1 MSIVVDQAYRR
12 IVRKEA
18 VPSSEKIVSLF
29 ESDTDILV
37 KGFRDVAFGH
47 KVMLT
52 TGKSSMITSLS
63 ILDGNP
69 KDSTLVHGALTEHVA
84 VFGAPPTAAAFDGC
98 FASRENRDHAKEIGV
113 KELTFSK
120 NGTLDLASLM
130 ENPKL
135 HKQLRNFRAGIE
147 GCISFLKRIFG
158 FSRVFD
164 RSSETFKAALQMGA
178 FSCNLTL
185 LVRMRLARKTC

>member
-84 VFGAPPTAAAFDGC
+84 VFGAPPTLQHLMDALPPGRTGIMQRR
-98 FASRENRDHAKEIGV
+98 S
-113 KELTFSK
+113 ELK
-120 NGTLDLASLM
+120 N
-130 ENPKL
+130 
-135 HKQLRNFRAGIE
+135 
-147 GCISFLKRIFG
+147 
-158 FSRVFD
+158 
-164 RSSETFKAALQMGA
+164 
-178 FSCNLTL
+178 
-185 LVRMRLARKTC
+185 